1 MDISNKSNKDIF
13 YQHQAQTSPYP
24 LGIEIDYAKGVYM
37 YDVNGKSY
45 MDLISGIAVN
55 NLGHGHPK
63 ILKAIKDQVDKYLF
77 VMVYGEMV
85 QKPQID
91 LTKSLLSVLPDTLN
105 ATYFVNSG
113 TEANEAALKL
123 AKRYTGRTEI
133 VSFKRSYHGNTH
145 GSLSVSGNEM
155 KKNAFRPLLPDVRFI
170 DFNVTE
176 DLQHITEKTAAV
188 IVEPIQG
195 DAGVRIPS
203 LDYMKALR
211 AKCTEVGAQ
220 LIFDEIQT
228 GFGRTGKFFAFEHF
242 DVVPDILTIAKGM
255 AGGMAMGC
263 FVSSQEKMKVLSHD
277 PILGHI
283 TTFGGH
289 PVCCAASNAVINT
302 LKDDKIIEDVERK
315 GQLFED
321 LLIKNPAIKEIRRKG
336 LMFAIDM
343 ESFELV
349 NDVVTK
355 CIEDGVITY
364 WFLSTPYAF
373 RIAPPLIISDDEI
386 RKACKVILN
395 AIDSCVAARQKMS

>member
-13 YQHQAQTSPYP
+13 FEHQAQTSPYP
-24 LGIEIDYAKGVYM
+24 LGIEVDYAKGVYL
-37 YDVNGKSY
+37 YDKEGKSY

-63 ILKAIKDQVDKYLF
+63 LIEAIKEQVDKYLF

-85 QKPQID
+85 QKPQIE
-91 LTKSLLSVLPDTLN
+91 LTKSLLSVLPDQLN
-105 ATYFVNSG
+105 STYFVNSG

-123 AKRYTGRTEI
+123 AKRYTGRTEL
-133 VSFKRSYHGNTH
+133 VSFNRSYHGNTH
-145 GSLSVSGNEM
+145 GSLSVSGNEV

-170 DFNVTE
+170 NFNVKE
-176 DLQHITEKTAAV
+176 DLQYITEKTAGV

-195 DAGVRIPS
+195 DAGVRIP
-203 LDYMKALR
+203 DIEYMQALR
-211 AKCTEVGAQ
+211 DRCTEVGAQ

-242 DVVPDILTIAKGM
+242 GVIPDILTIAKGM

-263 FVSSQEKMKVLSHD
+263 FVSSAEKMKVLSHD

-289 PVCCAASNAVINT
+289 PVCCAASNAVINI
-302 LKDDKIIEDVERK
+302 LKEEKIIEDVDRK
-315 GQLFED
+315 GQIIED
-321 LLIKNPAIKEIRRKG
+321 RLKSHPAVKEIRRKG

-343 ESFELV
+343 ENFELV
-349 NDVVTK
+349 NNVVTT
-355 CIEDGVITY
+355 CIEKGVITY

-373 RIAPPLIISDDEI
+373 RIAPPLTITDEEI
-386 RKACKVILN
+386 HKACDTILE
-395 AIDSCVAARQKMS
+395 AIDVHYS

>member
-1 MDISNKSNKDIF
+1 MDITKKSNKDIF
-13 YQHQAQTSPYP
+13 FEHQAQTSPYP
-24 LGIEIDYAKGVYM
+24 LGIEIEYAKGVYL
-37 YDVNGKSY
+37 YDKYGKSY

-55 NLGHGHPK
+55 NLGHGHPNV
-63 ILKAIKDQVDKYLF
+63 ISAIKEQVDKYLF

-91 LTKSLLSVLPDTLN
+91 LTKSLLSVLPDQLN
-105 ATYFVNSG
+105 STYFVNSG

-133 VSFKRSYHGNTH
+133 ISFNRSYHGNTH
-145 GSLSVSGNEM
+145 GSLSVSGNEV

-170 DFNVTE
+170 DFNIKE
-176 DLQHITEKTAAV
+176 DLQYITEKTAGV

-195 DAGVRIPS
+195 DAGVRIPDVS
-203 LDYMKALR
+203 YMKALR
-211 AKCTEVGAQ
+211 ARCTEVGAQ

-263 FVSSQEKMKVLSHD
+263 FVSSAEKMKVLSHD

-289 PVCCAASNAVINT
+289 PVCCVASNAVINT
-302 LKDDKIIEDVERK
+302 LKDEKIIDDVERK
-315 GQLFED
+315 GQMIED
-321 LLIKNPAIKEIRRKG
+321 RLKDHPAIKEIRRKG

-343 ESFELV
+343 ENFELV
-349 NDVVTK
+349 NNVVTT
-355 CIEDGVITY
+355 CIEKGVITY

-373 RIAPPLIISDDEI
+373 RIAPPLTISDEEI
-386 RKACKVILN
+386 NSACDTILE
-395 AIDSCVAARQKMS
+395 AIDENYI